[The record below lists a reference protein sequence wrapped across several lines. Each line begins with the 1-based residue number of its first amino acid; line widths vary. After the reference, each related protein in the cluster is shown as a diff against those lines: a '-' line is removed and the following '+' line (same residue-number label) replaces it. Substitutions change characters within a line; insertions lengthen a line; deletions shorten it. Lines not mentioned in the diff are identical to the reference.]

1 MDNQPI
7 TSDNHLSIRMVWP
20 WVQLYS
26 LLTFPTPSE
35 AKGPRTGLL
44 TLINSSKASFA
55 TYFWMLHMMP
65 KLKGWVDLKD
75 PKANHSWPNLARDS
89 PIAATWATKQCPA
102 LLQCQNRMGF
112 PTLGRPESCT
122 AQLPFNES
130 LCATSAAKNHNKT
143 CTNGYVHDIFSSSS
157 WICTDVPMTS
167 QKPSTLLT
175 TSFLATY
182 LSYQFRCSFCSHRVQ
197 WLRVPGWTEGWN
209 SQDLK
214 HQEIFRIN
222 PKMFSIEFLQ
232 ILSPEIPSKK
242 LFSLHRESPPSVV
255 CLLIWLIHWNTAPVG
270 TDSLTTLSY

>member
-44 TLINSSKASFA
+44 TPINSSKASFS
-55 TYFWMLHMMP
+55 TYFWMLHMMR

-143 CTNGYVHDIFSSSS
+143 CTNGYALMSQWRPKHLQHLVSSHIPLLSISVQFLFASS
-157 WICTDVPMTS
+157 PVAQSASVNGGIEIHRTWSTGKSSESTPRCFQLNFRFCHQKFQSCLACMTS
-167 QKPSTLLT
+167 RVSTLRCL
-175 TSFLATY
+175 SELARS
-182 LSYQFRCSFCSHRVQ
+182 LEHGPGGHRFF
-197 WLRVPGWTEGWN
+197 
-209 SQDLK
+209 D
-214 HQEIFRIN
+214 N
-222 PKMFSIEFLQ
+222 PK
-232 ILSPEIPSKK
+232 
-242 LFSLHRESPPSVV
+242 
-255 CLLIWLIHWNTAPVG
+255 LL
-270 TDSLTTLSY
+270 